1 MKKTFKFLLA
11 AVALLGLA
19 ACADVPELP
28 YPLPDDEG
36 IYGKKQGNT
45 IPFNSNSL
53 NDFMVF
59 TIEGSPWSPGKS
71 YSKATGYDSNSKET
85 TATKTWLVSPAINTT
100 ISAGDSAVVTF
111 DYVLRYVK
119 SSTDVKNWHKV
130 LVSKDYV
137 GDITTATWVDLG
149 FEGYE
154 EPNNTSWTFYASDPL
169 ALPAE
174 FLNEEKVYIAFYF
187 QCDGSNSTTWELKNF
202 SLKKGTGKTP
212 KPNPGPTDVKA
223 VTVAEFLKAP
233 VNTTDWY
240 ELVGTATGI
249 NSSDVYG
256 NFDLTDETGKVYV
269 YGLLSE
275 KGGAT
280 REFQTLVKK
289 TGLAN
294 KDKIKIHATRGDF
307 NGTAE
312 AVNAYFV
319 EIVERG
325 GDDGGTIVGEGDGTE
340 QKPYN
345 VAYVRSADNPGK
357 SAWVKGYIV
366 GTVKDGSQTYNDAV
380 FGTDNASNTNFLLAD
395 DPACTDA
402 TKCIP
407 VQLPAGVRD
416 ALSLQKNPSILGKL
430 VLLNGTLEKYF
441 GQPGL
446 KNVGKYSFDISGG
459 GGDDGSGDDTG
470 AFFSVDFLSGDG
482 GFTAQNVVLNDI
494 SYVWNLDGKYGWKA
508 SAYQTTNHASE
519 SWLVS
524 PSVSLASKTSATM
537 TVNQAVNFTNG
548 APCTDFL
555 SICVSSDY
563 NGDVKTA
570 SWTVLTV
577 PTWPSGADWTFVE
590 SGDISLDAFCGKNVT
605 IAFRY
610 TSTADVAPTWEIK
623 SLSVK

>member
-36 IYGKKQGNT
+36 GK
-45 IPFNSNSL
+45 P
-53 NDFMVF
+53 
-59 TIEGSPWSPGKS
+59 
-71 YSKATGYDSNSKET
+71 
-85 TATKTWLVSPAINTT
+85 
-100 ISAGDSAVVTF
+100 
-111 DYVLRYVK
+111 
-119 SSTDVKNWHKV
+119 
-130 LVSKDYV
+130 
-137 GDITTATWVDLG
+137 
-149 FEGYE
+149 
-154 EPNNTSWTFYASDPL
+154 
-169 ALPAE
+169 
-174 FLNEEKVYIAFYF
+174 
-187 QCDGSNSTTWELKNF
+187 
-202 SLKKGTGKTP
+202 
-212 KPNPGPTDVKA
+212 DVKA
-223 VTVAEFLKAP
+223 VTIGEFLNAP

-240 ELVGTATGI
+240 ELVGTATDI

-256 NFDLTDETGKVYV
+256 NFDLSDETGKVYV

-275 KGGAT
+275 KGGAA

-294 KDKIKIHATRGDF
+294 GDKIKIHATRGDY
-307 NGTAE
+307 NGKAE
-312 AVNAYFV
+312 AMNAYFV
-319 EIVERG
+319 EIVEKG
-325 GDDGGTIVGEGDGTE
+325 DDDGGTSPVGEGDGTE

-345 VAYVRSADNPGK
+345 VAYVRSAGNPGN

-395 DPACTDA
+395 EPACTDA
-402 TKCIP
+402 SQCIP
-407 VQLPAGVRD
+407 VQLPAAVRD
-416 ALSLQKNPSILGKL
+416 DLSLQKNKENLGKL

-446 KNVGKYSFDISGG
+446 KNVSKYSFDISGG
-459 GGDDGSGDDTG
+459 GGDDGSGGGTG

-482 GFTAQNVVLNDI
+482 GFTAQNVALNDI